1 MLNQN
6 SEDSQTVSLKTDQ
19 LEGLRVEM
27 ETAMQRYIY
36 MKNKLKIANENL
48 QQAKK
53 LYYEQEL
60 KIKSMKTD
68 RENLNPNTSN
78 YPHKFSSQ
86 N

>member
-1 MLNQN
+1 
-6 SEDSQTVSLKTDQ
+6 
-19 LEGLRVEM
+19 
-27 ETAMQRYIY
+27 

-60 KIKSMKTD
+60 KIKSMKNE

-78 YPHKFSSQ
+78 YH
-86 N
+86 

>member
-1 MLNQN
+1 M
-6 SEDSQTVSLKTDQ
+6 
-19 LEGLRVEM
+19 
-27 ETAMQRYIY
+27 
-36 MKNKLKIANENL
+36 KIALIGYGKMGMAIEEIALQKGHEIVLRIGLENLEEFTHENL